1 MSQLLKQ
8 KKKKLLQPKMD
19 FDWFAN
25 LGENNL
31 KVAFAVAFIYH
42 FRN

>member
-8 KKKKLLQPKMD
+8 KKKLLQPKMD
-19 FDWFAN
+19 FDWFAT
-25 LGENNL
+25 LGKNNL
-31 KVAFAVAFIYH
+31 RVAFAVAFIYY